1 MEEIQEMTDQA
12 DSSPDFQQAE
22 IPAGDLH
29 TVTIDGADQQVSLD
43 ELRNGYQRQADYTRK
58 TQELASER
66 ERLAQGEAIVQALE
80 ADPQGAISALA
91 GAFGVSGGNQDTITT
106 QQEVDCEDLDP
117 DEIRLRRI
125 EQSIEEQNRANRQQ
139 NLQKEVISLKEK
151 YGVDFDEKALYSHA
165 LKNKINNLEAA
176 FTHMKWDNK
185 QASNRDAEIVE
196 EKRRASQLVETT
208 PGTAD
213 GNVERAAKAVSS
225 IREAFTLANEQLSNN

>member
-1 MEEIQEMTDQA
+1 M
-12 DSSPDFQQAE
+12 
-22 IPAGDLH
+22 
-29 TVTIDGADQQVSLD
+29 
-43 ELRNGYQRQADYTRK
+43 
-58 TQELASER
+58 
-66 ERLAQGEAIVQALE
+66 AQGEAIVQALE
-80 ADPQGAISALA
+80 ADPLGAISALA
-91 GAFGVSGGNQDTITT
+91 GAFGVSGGNQDTMTT
-106 QQEVDCEDLDP
+106 QQEVDYEDLDP

-139 NLQKEVISLKEK
+139 NLQNEVVSLKEK

-165 LKNKINNLEAA
+165 LKNKIKNLEAA

>member
-1 MEEIQEMTDQA
+1 MENETQELAEST
-12 DSSPDFQQAE
+12 PDVSQEVTAT
-22 IPAGDLH
+22 GDTY
-29 TVTIDGADQQVSLD
+29 TVKVDGEMQQVSLE
-43 ELRNGYQRQADYTRK
+43 ELQNGYQRQADYTRK

-66 ERLAQGEAIVQALE
+66 DRLAQGEAIVEALE

-91 GAFGVSGGNQDTITT
+91 GAFGVSGGNQDTMTT
-106 QQEVDCEDLDP
+106 EQEVDYEDLDP

-139 NLQKEVISLKEK
+139 NLQNEVVSLKEK

-185 QASNRDAEIVE
+185 QTSNRDAEIVE